1 MPIPPELITMG
12 FGSVT
17 GFLFKFMAERAKQRE
32 QQFKMMIQS
41 RELAVQ
47 EADAASKRDG
57 EGGRWVRRFIVIAT
71 MFGVILAPFVLALFD
86 YPIFMQITEEKKS
99 FLFGLVGGGTETKF
113 VELGGYLI
121 IPEVRQTLSAIIG
134 YYFGQSSVSTK

>member
-1 MPIPPELITMG
+1 MPIPPELLTMG
-12 FGSVT
+12 FGTVT

-41 RELAVQ
+41 RELAVK

-57 EGGRWVRRFIVIAT
+57 ESGKWVRRFIVIST

-86 YPIFMQITEEKKS
+86 YPIFTQVTEEKSKYV
-99 FLFGLVGGGTETKF
+99 FGLFGGGTKTKF

-134 YYFGQSSVSTK
+134 YYFGQSSASSK